1 MIKAKVLKKLLA
13 LAISVSVC
21 VGTSISY
28 NRSNVVASE
37 SDVEFWSTYAT
48 EKVLRDE
55 AASTYA
61 SVKGA
66 AEVSVRACQGE
77 YEGTQLIMTA
87 KQAVDSYKV
96 ELTDLTL
103 EGGQETFD
111 KDNILVYNQKYIQV
125 KTIYAGNGA
134 KPGWYPDA
142 LLPIDKAIEYKEN
155 KITKGKNQGLFIT
168 FNVPVN
174 QKAGSYSGTMKVTVD
189 GVVTNI
195 PVYLKVE
202 DILVSQTT
210 HTKSKFNAT
219 FHHHIME
226 KDSTQE
232 MFDKYTSALAEYR
245 LSPGTIMYEPSITKT
260 QAGADLYVG
269 KAYEML
275 SSNPKTSSFRIPFF
289 SGMRD
294 NVRTIDLPAAIMY
307 IKTVVEKSLETGF
320 NLMSHANFSGPID
333 EPDLFGLMDRV
344 PYVVKDFND
353 AVTNVVNS
361 IPGLAAKYP
370 NATPEFVTELTNS
383 TKNLPLV
390 VTMSET
396 AEANSM
402 GVKTYCP
409 KVNNYHSAT
418 NRAKY
423 DDQLEKWWYTCI
435 TPRPPYPGYQLE
447 DTLLSARALSW
458 MMSEYD
464 VVGNFFWAVDVGGRY
479 DGTQY
484 NPIEDFYDTAERYPK
499 ANGDGFLFYPGAEY
513 GIDGPVGSIRLES
526 IRDGLEEYELFY
538 ELEEIYSS
546 LGFSTKSVQRNLAS
560 TIYTGTQVSSTS
572 ADFAR
577 SRNALIDLVKLAKT
591 PAQVCVQNASVSGST
606 ITYKVYCNNGYDLVS
621 NGKTLTGGTSANGGK
636 GKIYTISID
645 LSKVNYMNFSVEIS
659 GIKYEFNYRTGG
671 LTQSN
676 NASQLLAGF
685 TQNNGTL
692 TTALV
697 NASTINQGSG
707 QLVHLKIGAQDFAH
721 QSVNLT
727 NELVKKIDGKVRRA
741 TLTIIN
747 NTTED
752 IPFMWLVKYAG
763 STYNYNLLTTTLA
776 PGVNTVTISGFSTF
790 DWSKYKSIEK
800 FILYFTQD
808 SMGMYPERNIYI
820 KELVVYDS

>member
-1 MIKAKVLKKLLA
+1 MIKAKVLKKFLA

-55 AASTYA
+55 PTKTYS

-87 KQAVDSYKV
+87 KQNVDAYKV

-103 EGGQETFD
+103 EGGQEVFD
-111 KDNILVYNQKYIQV
+111 KDNILVYAQKYIQV
-125 KTIYAGNGA
+125 KTNYAGNGA
-134 KPGWYPDA
+134 KTGWYPDA
-142 LLPIDKAIEYKEN
+142 LLPIETSVEYKEN
-155 KITKGKNQGLFIT
+155 NIAKGKNQGLFIT
-168 FNVPVN
+168 FNVPTN
-174 QKAGSYSGTMKVTVD
+174 QKPGSYSGTMKVTVD
-189 GVVTNI
+189 GVKTDI

-210 HTKSKFNAT
+210 HTKSKFNAV

-226 KDSTQE
+226 KDSTQAMME
-232 MFDKYTSALAEYR
+232 KYIGALAEYR
-245 LSPGTIMYEPSITKT
+245 LSPGTVMYEPSITKT
-260 QAGADLYVG
+260 QAGANLYVNT
-269 KAYEML
+269 AYKLL
-275 SSNPKTSSFRIPFF
+275 SSNSKMSSFRIPFF

-294 NVRTIDLPAAIMY
+294 NVRTIDVPAAIMY
-307 IKTVVEKSLETGF
+307 IQTVVEKSLETGF
-320 NLMSHANFSGPID
+320 NLMKCANFSGPID

-344 PYVVKDFND
+344 PYVVTDFNS
-353 AVTNVVNS
+353 AVTTVANS
-361 IPGLAAKYP
+361 ITGLAQKYP
-370 NATPEFVTELTNS
+370 NATPEFIAEITES

-390 VTMSET
+390 VTMSRT
-396 AEANSM
+396 SEADSM

-409 KVNNYHSAT
+409 KVNAYHTTTSRANY
-418 NRAKY
+418 NNQK
-423 DDQLEKWWYTCI
+423 EKWWYTCI
-435 TPRPPYPGYQLE
+435 TPRPPYPGYQIE

-484 NPIEDFYDTAERYPK
+484 NPIEDFYTTAERYPK

-513 GIDGPVGSIRLES
+513 GLDGPVGSIRLES

-538 ELEEIYSS
+538 ELNQIYSS

-560 TIYTGTQVSSTS
+560 TIYSGTQVSSTS

-577 SRNALIDLVKLAKT
+577 SRNALIDLVKLAKS
-591 PAQVCVQNASVSGST
+591 PAQVCVQSASVSGST
-606 ITYKVYCNNGYDLVS
+606 ITYKVYCKNGYDLYS
-621 NGKTLTGGTSANGGK
+621 NGKLLTGGTASGA

-659 GIKYEFNYRTGG
+659 GVKYEFNYRTGG

-676 NASQLLAGF
+676 NASQLASGF
-685 TQNNGTL
+685 SQNNGTL
-692 TTALV
+692 TTALI
-697 NASTINQGSG
+697 NASTIGQGSG

-752 IPFMWLVKYAG
+752 IPFMWLVKYSG
-763 STYNYNLLTTTLA
+763 STMNYNLLTTTLA
-776 PGVNTVTISGFSTF
+776 PGVNSVTISGFSTF
-790 DWSKYKSIEK
+790 DWNKYKSIEK